1 MRRAV
6 LLALLALPGPAAAE
20 SALVA
25 VATNFRPVAEI
36 LAEEFTA
43 ETGHEIRLAAAAT
56 GKLAAQ
62 VASGAPFDVFLSAD
76 EATVDKLIAEG
87 QADPEHRFTYAIG
100 RLVLWTNDDRADLS
114 DPGAYLATLK
124 HVAIANPDL
133 APYGRAALQTI
144 DSLGFSDAVEGK
156 IVQGE
161 NIGQTFAMVRSGAAG
176 AGFVAASALHADP
189 TLAGSSWPVPE
200 SAHDPIRQDAVLLA
214 RAEGN
219 AAALA
224 FLDHLRGAKARAVIE
239 ANGYETL
246 P

>member
-76 EATVDKLIAEG
+76 EATVDELIAEG
-87 QADPEHRFTYAIG
+87 QADPADRFTYAIG
-100 RLVLWTNDDRADLS
+100 QLVLWTADGRADLS
-114 DPGAYLATLK
+114 DPAAFLAAQR

-133 APYGRAALQTI
+133 APYGKAALQAI

-176 AGFVAASALHADP
+176 AGFVAASGLHADP
-189 TLAGSSWPVPE
+189 TLAGGSWPVPE
-200 SAHDPIRQDAVLLA
+200 SAHDPIRQDAVLLV
-214 RAEGN
+214 RGKGN

-224 FLDHLRGAKARAVIE
+224 FLDHLRGTKARAVIE
-239 ANGYETL
+239 ANGYATL